1 VIVKGLDQLVDR
13 HPGECAVIFGAAPSL
28 ELVSDHKP
36 GVGLYVGDSMLRTNL
51 RAAERY
57 YVRATYGYPSLLRKR
72 DIRELESL
80 KARWVLA
87 ESVMESNTPVRELLE
102 NHQPGGEKVA
112 YVFDQ
117 RHFNG
122 SACIPPAKCCQVLVD
137 EDNRQKTIQEILV
150 SYSGISTRYSTGST
164 VALHA
169 FSLAIIQGCKEIHI
183 AGVEIPKLEAG
194 YTYGKLALPF
204 WKRTSRGFF
213 DYFFRTYTIISSDN
227 FLSNVLKRLRRSL
240 RIGPRKITEPSYSV
254 FHSHFDEIIN
264 DFVTI
269 ASAAKAVGC
278 EVFICS
284 HTSNLLG
291 LEGLK
296 KCPLI

>member
-1 VIVKGLDQLVDR
+1 
-13 HPGECAVIFGAAPSL
+13 
-28 ELVSDHKP
+28 
-36 GVGLYVGDSMLRTNL
+36 MLRTNL

-150 SYSGISTRYSTGST
+150 AYSGTSTKYSTGST

-213 DYFFRTYTIISSDN
+213 DYFFRTYTIITSDN
-227 FLSNVLKRLRRSL
+227 FLGNVLRKLGRSL
-240 RIGPRKITEPSYSV
+240 QIGPRKITEPSYSV